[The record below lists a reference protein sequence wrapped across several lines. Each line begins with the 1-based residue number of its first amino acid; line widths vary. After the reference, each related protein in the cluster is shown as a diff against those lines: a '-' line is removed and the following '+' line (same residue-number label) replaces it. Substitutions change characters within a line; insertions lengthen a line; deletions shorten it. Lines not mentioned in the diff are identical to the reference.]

1 MSHSLTIA
9 LYLLG
14 SYLLG
19 SLPFGLWIAWQWK
32 HVDIRTVG
40 SGNIG
45 STNVFRICGPIAGTL
60 VFALDM
66 LKGLLPPLVGR
77 YLLHLEAE
85 TQWLILS
92 GLLGIVGHNFSVW
105 LGFKGGKGIATSAG
119 VLIGICPWAAL
130 GVVIVFF
137 VTLLLFRWVS
147 LGSLMTAVTLPIF
160 IYFFYPKDYY
170 LLAFG
175 LVAGVMAIYRHRGNI
190 QRLFAG
196 TEPKVNLFKRKSDAN
211 PPGSDPED
219 HTSAPSPEAP
229 Q

>member
-9 LYLLG
+9 LYLSG
-14 SYLLG
+14 SYLFG

-32 HVDIRTVG
+32 RVDIRTVG

-45 STNVFRICGPIAGTL
+45 STNVGRICGPFAGGL
-60 VFALDM
+60 VFVLDM
-66 LKGLLPPLVGR
+66 LKGLLPPLVGS
-77 YLLHLEAE
+77 YVLQLGSEP
-85 TQWLILS
+85 QWLILA
-92 GLLGIVGHNFSVW
+92 GLLAIIGHNFSVW

-119 VLIGICPWAAL
+119 VLLGICPLAGL
-130 GVVIVFF
+130 GVTVVFGI
-137 VTLLLFRWVS
+137 TLLLFRWVS

-160 IYFFYPKDYY
+160 ILLFYPHNNY

-175 LVAGVMAIYRHRGNI
+175 LAASVMAIYRHRSNI

-196 TEPKVNLFKRKSDAN
+196 TEPKVHLFKRKHEDDPQTSESHANLPDSHSDL
-211 PPGSDPED
+211 S
-219 HTSAPSPEAP
+219 

>member
-160 IYFFYPKDYY
+160 IYFFYPKD
-170 LLAFG
+170 
-175 LVAGVMAIYRHRGNI
+175 
-190 QRLFAG
+190 
-196 TEPKVNLFKRKSDAN
+196 
-211 PPGSDPED
+211 
-219 HTSAPSPEAP
+219 
-229 Q
+229 